1 MVQCPS
7 ESAPLRRNGFT
18 FKQFFV
24 AHDRCE
30 MKVGTDSILLGAW
43 ADVSDITGKI
53 LDIGSGSG
61 LLALMLAQRTTDS
74 VQIDAVELDDNAALQ
89 ATENFA
95 LSPWA
100 GRVAL
105 HHCALQ
111 SFAAQTSS
119 RYDLIIT
126 NPPYYQPGVECR
138 NPSRGTARYTSELSH
153 QTLLKHARALASNK
167 GKMAVVLPCDIS
179 ADFMQLAAGEGWF
192 LLRHTEV
199 AEFANRAPHRAL
211 MLFGVEPASLQSDR
225 LVIRDESKV
234 YSDDFRELTN
244 AFYLFF

>member
-1 MVQCPS
+1 
-7 ESAPLRRNGFT
+7 
-18 FKQFFV
+18 
-24 AHDRCE
+24 

-43 ADVSDITGKI
+43 ADVGDITGKI

-225 LVIRDESKV
+225 LVIRDESNA

>member
-1 MVQCPS
+1 
-7 ESAPLRRNGFT
+7 
-18 FKQFFV
+18 
-24 AHDRCE
+24 

-89 ATENFA
+89 ATKNFA

-111 SFAAQTSS
+111 SFTAQTSS

-225 LVIRDESKV
+225 LVIRDESNA

>member
-1 MVQCPS
+1 
-7 ESAPLRRNGFT
+7 
-18 FKQFFV
+18 
-24 AHDRCE
+24 

-89 ATENFA
+89 ATDNFA
-95 LSPWA
+95 QSPWA
-100 GRVAL
+100 DRIAL

-111 SFAAQTSS
+111 SFTAQTPS

-126 NPPYYQPGVECR
+126 NPPYYQPGIECR
-138 NPSRGTARYTSELSH
+138 NESRGTARYTSELSH
-153 QTLLKHARALASNK
+153 QTLLKHARTLASDK

-179 ADFMQLAAGEGWF
+179 VDFIQLAAREGWF
-192 LLRHTEV
+192 LLQHTEV
-199 AEFANRAPHRAL
+199 TEFANRAPHRAL
-211 MLFGVEPASLQSDR
+211 MLFGVEPASPQSDR
-225 LVIRDESKV
+225 LVIRDESKA
-234 YSDDFRELTN
+234 YSDDFRELTK

>member
-1 MVQCPS
+1 
-7 ESAPLRRNGFT
+7 
-18 FKQFFV
+18 
-24 AHDRCE
+24 

-61 LLALMLAQRTTDS
+61 LLALMLAQRTTHS

-153 QTLLKHARALASNK
+153 QTLLKHARALASDN

-179 ADFMQLAAGEGWF
+179 TDFMQLAAGEGWF

-225 LVIRDESKV
+225 LVIRDESNA

>member
-153 QTLLKHARALASNK
+153 QMLLKHARELASDK

-179 ADFMQLAAGEGWF
+179 VDFIQLAAREGWF
-192 LLRHTEV
+192 LLQHAEV
-199 AEFANRAPHRAL
+199 TEFAHRAAHRAL
-211 MLFGVEPASLQSDR
+211 MLFGVEPASQRSGR
-225 LVIRDESKV
+225 LVIRDESKA
-234 YSDDFRELTN
+234 YSDDFRELTK

>member
-1 MVQCPS
+1 
-7 ESAPLRRNGFT
+7 
-18 FKQFFV
+18 
-24 AHDRCE
+24 

-111 SFAAQTSS
+111 SFTAQTSS

-225 LVIRDESKV
+225 LVIRDESNA

>member
-1 MVQCPS
+1 
-7 ESAPLRRNGFT
+7 
-18 FKQFFV
+18 
-24 AHDRCE
+24 

-95 LSPWA
+95 QSPWA

-199 AEFANRAPHRAL
+199 AEFANRVPHRAL

-225 LVIRDESKV
+225 LVIRDESNA

>member
-95 LSPWA
+95 QSPWA
-100 GRVAL
+100 SRMAL
-105 HHCALQ
+105 HHSALQ
-111 SFAAQTSS
+111 SFAAQTPS

-138 NPSRGTARYTSELSH
+138 NASRGTARYTSELSH
-153 QTLLKHARALASNK
+153 QTLLKHARTLASDK

-179 ADFMQLAAGEGWF
+179 VDFIELAAREGWF
-192 LLRHTEV
+192 LLQHTEV
-199 AEFANRAPHRAL
+199 TEFAHRAAHRAL
-211 MLFGVEPASLQSDR
+211 MLFGLEPATQQSDR
-225 LVIRDESKV
+225 LIIRDEHNA
-234 YSDDFRELTN
+234 YSNDFRELTK

>member
-43 ADVSDITGKI
+43 ADVSDITGDI

-95 LSPWA
+95 QSPWA
-100 GRVAL
+100 SRMAL

-111 SFAAQTSS
+111 SFAAQTPS

-138 NPSRGTARYTSELSH
+138 NASRDTARYTSELSH
-153 QTLLKHARALASNK
+153 QTLLKHARTLASDK

-179 ADFMQLAAGEGWF
+179 VDFIELAAREGWF
-192 LLRHTEV
+192 LLQHTEV
-199 AEFANRAPHRAL
+199 TEFAHRAAHRAL
-211 MLFGVEPASLQSDR
+211 MLFDVEPATQQSDR
-225 LVIRDESKV
+225 LIIRDEHNA
-234 YSDDFRELTN
+234 YSNDFRELTK

>member
-43 ADVSDITGKI
+43 ADVSDITGNI

-89 ATENFA
+89 AKENFA
-95 LSPWA
+95 QSPWA
-100 GRVAL
+100 SRMAL

-111 SFAAQTSS
+111 SFAAQTPS

-138 NPSRGTARYTSELSH
+138 NASRGTARYTSELSH
-153 QTLLKHARALASNK
+153 QTLLKHARTLASDK

-179 ADFMQLAAGEGWF
+179 VDFIELAAREGWF
-192 LLRHTEV
+192 LLQHTEV
-199 AEFANRAPHRAL
+199 TEFAHRAAHRAL
-211 MLFGVEPASLQSDR
+211 MLFGVEPALQQSDR
-225 LVIRDESKV
+225 LIIRDERKA
-234 YSDDFRELTN
+234 YSDDFRELTK

>member
-95 LSPWA
+95 QSPWA
-100 GRVAL
+100 SRMAL

-111 SFAAQTSS
+111 SFAAQTPS

-138 NPSRGTARYTSELSH
+138 NASRGTARYTSELSH
-153 QTLLKHARALASNK
+153 KTLLKHARTLASDK

-179 ADFMQLAAGEGWF
+179 VDFIQLAARKGWF
-192 LLRHTEV
+192 LLQHTEV
-199 AEFANRAPHRAL
+199 TEFANRAPHRAL
-211 MLFGVEPASLQSDR
+211 MLFGVELASPQSDR
-225 LVIRDESKV
+225 LVIRDERNA
-234 YSDDFRELTN
+234 YSDDFRELTK

>member
-1 MVQCPS
+1 
-7 ESAPLRRNGFT
+7 
-18 FKQFFV
+18 
-24 AHDRCE
+24 

-179 ADFMQLAAGEGWF
+179 VDFIELAASEGWF

-225 LVIRDESKV
+225 LVIRDERKV
-234 YSDDFRELTN
+234 YSNVFRELTN

>member
-95 LSPWA
+95 QSSWA
-100 GRVAL
+100 SRMAL
-105 HHCALQ
+105 HHSALQ
-111 SFAAQTSS
+111 SFAAQTPS

-138 NPSRGTARYTSELSH
+138 NASRGTARYTSELSH
-153 QTLLKHARALASNK
+153 QTLLKHARTLASDR

-179 ADFMQLAAGEGWF
+179 VDFIQLAAREGWF
-192 LLRHTEV
+192 LLQHTEV
-199 AEFANRAPHRAL
+199 TEFAHRAAHRAL
-211 MLFGVEPASLQSDR
+211 MLFGVEPASPQSDR
-225 LVIRDESKV
+225 LVIRDERNA
-234 YSDDFRELTN
+234 YSDDFHELTK

>member
-1 MVQCPS
+1 
-7 ESAPLRRNGFT
+7 
-18 FKQFFV
+18 
-24 AHDRCE
+24 

-89 ATENFA
+89 ATDNFA
-95 LSPWA
+95 QSPWA
-100 GRVAL
+100 GRMAL

-111 SFAAQTSS
+111 SFAAQTPS

-138 NPSRGTARYTSELSH
+138 NASRGTARYTSELSH
-153 QTLLKHARALASNK
+153 QTLLKHARTLASDR

-179 ADFMQLAAGEGWF
+179 VDFIQLAAREGWF
-192 LLRHTEV
+192 LLQHTEV
-199 AEFANRAPHRAL
+199 TEFAHRAAHRAL
-211 MLFGVEPASLQSDR
+211 MLFGVEPALQQSDR
-225 LVIRDESKV
+225 LIIRDEHNA
-234 YSDDFRELTN
+234 YSNDFRELTK

>member
-1 MVQCPS
+1 
-7 ESAPLRRNGFT
+7 
-18 FKQFFV
+18 
-24 AHDRCE
+24 

-95 LSPWA
+95 QSPWA
-100 GRVAL
+100 SRMAL

-111 SFAAQTSS
+111 SFAAQTPS

-138 NPSRGTARYTSELSH
+138 NASRGTARYTSELSH
-153 QTLLKHARALASNK
+153 QTLLKHARTLASNK

-179 ADFMQLAAGEGWF
+179 VDFIELAAREGWF
-192 LLRHTEV
+192 LLQHTEV
-199 AEFANRAPHRAL
+199 TEFAHRAAHRAL
-211 MLFGVEPASLQSDR
+211 MLFGVEPASQQSDR
-225 LVIRDESKV
+225 LIIRDENKV
-234 YSDDFRELTN
+234 YSNDFRELTK

>member
-95 LSPWA
+95 QSPWA
-100 GRVAL
+100 SRMAL
-105 HHCALQ
+105 HHSALQ
-111 SFAAQTSS
+111 SFAAQTPS

-138 NPSRGTARYTSELSH
+138 NASRGTARYTSELSH
-153 QTLLKHARALASNK
+153 QTLLKHARTLASDK

-179 ADFMQLAAGEGWF
+179 VDFIELAAREGWF
-192 LLRHTEV
+192 LLQHTEV
-199 AEFANRAPHRAL
+199 TEFAHRAAHRAL
-211 MLFGVEPASLQSDR
+211 MLFGLEPALQQSDR
-225 LVIRDESKV
+225 LIIRDEHNA
-234 YSDDFRELTN
+234 YSNDFRELTK

>member
-1 MVQCPS
+1 
-7 ESAPLRRNGFT
+7 
-18 FKQFFV
+18 
-24 AHDRCE
+24 

-43 ADVSDITGKI
+43 ADVGDITGKI

-111 SFAAQTSS
+111 SFTAQTSS

-225 LVIRDESKV
+225 LVIRDESNA

>member
-1 MVQCPS
+1 
-7 ESAPLRRNGFT
+7 
-18 FKQFFV
+18 
-24 AHDRCE
+24 

-89 ATENFA
+89 ATDNFA
-95 LSPWA
+95 QSPWA
-100 GRVAL
+100 GRMAL

-111 SFAAQTSS
+111 SFAAQTPS

-138 NPSRGTARYTSELSH
+138 NASRGTARYTSELSH
-153 QTLLKHARALASNK
+153 QTLLKHARMLASDK

-179 ADFMQLAAGEGWF
+179 VDFIQLAASEGWI
-192 LLRHTEV
+192 LLQHTEV
-199 AEFANRAPHRAL
+199 AEFSNRAPHRAL
-211 MLFGVEPASLQSDR
+211 MLFGVEPASPQSDR
-225 LVIRDESKV
+225 LVIRDERNA
-234 YSDDFRELTN
+234 YSDDFHELTK

>member
-1 MVQCPS
+1 
-7 ESAPLRRNGFT
+7 
-18 FKQFFV
+18 
-24 AHDRCE
+24 

-95 LSPWA
+95 QSPWA
-100 GRVAL
+100 SRMAL

-111 SFAAQTSS
+111 SFAAQTPS

-138 NPSRGTARYTSELSH
+138 NASRGTARYTSELSH
-153 QTLLKHARALASNK
+153 QTLLKHARTLASDK

-179 ADFMQLAAGEGWF
+179 VDFIQLAAREGWF
-192 LLRHTEV
+192 LLQHTEV
-199 AEFANRAPHRAL
+199 TEFAHRAAHRAL
-211 MLFGVEPASLQSDR
+211 MLFGVEPALQQSDR
-225 LVIRDESKV
+225 LIIRDERKA
-234 YSDDFRELTN
+234 YSNDFRELTK

>member
-1 MVQCPS
+1 
-7 ESAPLRRNGFT
+7 
-18 FKQFFV
+18 
-24 AHDRCE
+24 

-95 LSPWA
+95 QSPWA
-100 GRVAL
+100 SRMAL

-111 SFAAQTSS
+111 SFAAQTPS

-138 NPSRGTARYTSELSH
+138 NASRGTARYTSELSH
-153 QTLLKHARALASNK
+153 QTLLKHARTLASDR

-179 ADFMQLAAGEGWF
+179 VDFIQLAAREGWF
-192 LLRHTEV
+192 LLQHTEV
-199 AEFANRAPHRAL
+199 TEFAHRAAHRAL
-211 MLFGVEPASLQSDR
+211 MLFGVEPALQQSDR
-225 LVIRDESKV
+225 LIIRDAHNA
-234 YSDDFRELTN
+234 YSNDFRELTK

>member
-1 MVQCPS
+1 
-7 ESAPLRRNGFT
+7 
-18 FKQFFV
+18 
-24 AHDRCE
+24 

-95 LSPWA
+95 QSPWA
-100 GRVAL
+100 SRMAL
-105 HHCALQ
+105 HHSALQ
-111 SFAAQTSS
+111 SFAAQTPS

-126 NPPYYQPGVECR
+126 NPPYYQPGVGCR
-138 NPSRGTARYTSELSH
+138 NASRGAARYTSELSH
-153 QTLLKHARALASNK
+153 QTLLKHARTLASDK

-179 ADFMQLAAGEGWF
+179 VDFIELAAREGWF
-192 LLRHTEV
+192 LLQHTEV
-199 AEFANRAPHRAL
+199 TEFAHRAAHRAL
-211 MLFGVEPASLQSDR
+211 MLFGVEPALQQSDR
-225 LVIRDESKV
+225 LIIRDESKV
-234 YSDDFRELTN
+234 YSNDFRELTK

>member
-95 LSPWA
+95 QSPWVS
-100 GRVAL
+100 RMAL

-111 SFAAQTSS
+111 SFAAQTPS

-138 NPSRGTARYTSELSH
+138 NASRGTARYTSELSH
-153 QTLLKHARALASNK
+153 QTLLKHARRLASDK

-179 ADFMQLAAGEGWF
+179 VDFIQLAAREEWF
-192 LLRHTEV
+192 LLQYTEV
-199 AEFANRAPHRAL
+199 TEFANRAAHRAL
-211 MLFGVEPASLQSDR
+211 MLFGVEPASQRSGR
-225 LVIRDESKV
+225 LVIRDESKA
-234 YSDDFRELTN
+234 YSDDFRELTK

>member
-1 MVQCPS
+1 
-7 ESAPLRRNGFT
+7 
-18 FKQFFV
+18 
-24 AHDRCE
+24 

-74 VQIDAVELDDNAALQ
+74 IQIDAVELDDNAALQ
-89 ATENFA
+89 ATDNFA
-95 LSPWA
+95 QSPWA
-100 GRVAL
+100 GRLAL

-111 SFAAQTSS
+111 SFTAQTPS

-138 NPSRGTARYTSELSH
+138 NESRGTARYTSELSH
-153 QTLLKHARALASNK
+153 QTLLKHARTLASDK

-179 ADFMQLAAGEGWF
+179 VDFIQLAASEGWF
-192 LLRHTEV
+192 LLQHTEV
-199 AEFANRAPHRAL
+199 AEFSNRAPHRAL
-211 MLFGVEPASLQSDR
+211 MLFGVEPASPQSDR
-225 LVIRDESKV
+225 LVIRDERNA
-234 YSDDFRELTN
+234 YSDDFHELTK

>member
-1 MVQCPS
+1 
-7 ESAPLRRNGFT
+7 
-18 FKQFFV
+18 
-24 AHDRCE
+24 

-89 ATENFA
+89 ATDNFA
-95 LSPWA
+95 QSPWA
-100 GRVAL
+100 ARIAL

-111 SFAAQTSS
+111 SFTAQTPS

-138 NPSRGTARYTSELSH
+138 NASRGTARYTSELSH
-153 QTLLKHARALASNK
+153 QTLLKHARTLASDK

-179 ADFMQLAAGEGWF
+179 VDFIQLAAREGWF
-192 LLRHTEV
+192 LLQHTEV
-199 AEFANRAPHRAL
+199 TEFANRAPHRAL
-211 MLFGVEPASLQSDR
+211 MLFGVEPASPQSDR
-225 LVIRDESKV
+225 LVIRDERNA
-234 YSDDFRELTN
+234 YSDDFHELTK

>member
-1 MVQCPS
+1 
-7 ESAPLRRNGFT
+7 
-18 FKQFFV
+18 
-24 AHDRCE
+24 

-95 LSPWA
+95 QSPWA
-100 GRVAL
+100 SRMAL

-111 SFAAQTSS
+111 SFAAQTPS

-138 NPSRGTARYTSELSH
+138 NASRGTARYTSELSH
-153 QTLLKHARALASNK
+153 QTLLKHARTLASDR

-179 ADFMQLAAGEGWF
+179 VDFIQLAAREGWF
-192 LLRHTEV
+192 LLQHTEV
-199 AEFANRAPHRAL
+199 TEFAHRAAHRAL
-211 MLFGVEPASLQSDR
+211 MLFGVEPASQQSDR
-225 LVIRDESKV
+225 LIIRDESKV
-234 YSDDFRELTN
+234 YSKDFRELTK

>member
-89 ATENFA
+89 ATDNFVQ
-95 LSPWA
+95 SPWA
-100 GRVAL
+100 CRMAL

-111 SFAAQTSS
+111 SFTAQTPS

-138 NPSRGTARYTSELSH
+138 NASRGTARYTSELSH
-153 QTLLKHARALASNK
+153 QTLLKHARTLASDK

-179 ADFMQLAAGEGWF
+179 VDFIQLAAREGWF
-192 LLRHTEV
+192 LLQHTEV
-199 AEFANRAPHRAL
+199 TEFANRAAHRAL
-211 MLFGVEPASLQSDR
+211 MLFGAEPASPQSDR
-225 LVIRDESKV
+225 LVIRDESNA
-234 YSDDFRELTN
+234 YSDDFRELTK

>member
-1 MVQCPS
+1 
-7 ESAPLRRNGFT
+7 
-18 FKQFFV
+18 
-24 AHDRCE
+24 

-89 ATENFA
+89 ATDNFA
-95 LSPWA
+95 QSPWA
-100 GRVAL
+100 GRMAL

-111 SFAAQTSS
+111 SFAAQTPS

-138 NPSRGTARYTSELSH
+138 NASRGTARYTSELSH
-153 QTLLKHARALASNK
+153 QTLLKHARTLASDK

-179 ADFMQLAAGEGWF
+179 VDFIQLAASEGWF
-192 LLRHTEV
+192 LLQHTEV
-199 AEFANRAPHRAL
+199 AEFSNRAPHRAL
-211 MLFGVEPASLQSDR
+211 MLFGVEPASPQSDR
-225 LVIRDESKV
+225 LVIRDERNA
-234 YSDDFRELTN
+234 YSDDFHELTK

>member
-1 MVQCPS
+1 
-7 ESAPLRRNGFT
+7 
-18 FKQFFV
+18 
-24 AHDRCE
+24 

-89 ATENFA
+89 ATDNFA
-95 LSPWA
+95 QSPWA
-100 GRVAL
+100 GRMAL

-111 SFAAQTSS
+111 SFAAQTPS

-138 NPSRGTARYTSELSH
+138 NASRGTARYTSELSH
-153 QTLLKHARALASNK
+153 QTLLKHARTLASDK

-179 ADFMQLAAGEGWF
+179 VDFIQLAASEGWF
-192 LLRHTEV
+192 LLQHTEV
-199 AEFANRAPHRAL
+199 AEFSNRAPHRAL

-225 LVIRDESKV
+225 LVIRDERNA
-234 YSDDFRELTN
+234 YSDDFHELTK

>member
-95 LSPWA
+95 QSPWA
-100 GRVAL
+100 SRMAL
-105 HHCALQ
+105 HHSALQ
-111 SFAAQTSS
+111 SFAAQMPS
-119 RYDLIIT
+119 RYDLIIS

-138 NPSRGTARYTSELSH
+138 NASRGTARYTSELSH
-153 QTLLKHARALASNK
+153 QTLLKHARTLASDK

-179 ADFMQLAAGEGWF
+179 VDFIELAAREGWF
-192 LLRHTEV
+192 LLQHTEV
-199 AEFANRAPHRAL
+199 TEFAHRAAHRAL
-211 MLFGVEPASLQSDR
+211 MLFGVEPALQQSGR

-234 YSDDFRELTN
+234 YSNDFRELTK

>member
-1 MVQCPS
+1 
-7 ESAPLRRNGFT
+7 
-18 FKQFFV
+18 
-24 AHDRCE
+24 

-89 ATENFA
+89 ATDNFA
-95 LSPWA
+95 QSPWA
-100 GRVAL
+100 SRMAL

-111 SFAAQTSS
+111 SFAAQTPS

-138 NPSRGTARYTSELSH
+138 NESRGTARYTSELSH
-153 QTLLKHARALASNK
+153 QTLLKHARALASDK
-167 GKMAVVLPCDIS
+167 GKMVVVLPCNIS
-179 ADFMQLAAGEGWF
+179 VDFIQLAAREGWF
-192 LLRHTEV
+192 LLQHTEV
-199 AEFANRAPHRAL
+199 TEFANRAAHRAL
-211 MLFGVEPASLQSDR
+211 MLFGAEPASPQSDR
-225 LVIRDESKV
+225 LVIRDESNA
-234 YSDDFRELTN
+234 YSDDFRELTK

>member
-1 MVQCPS
+1 
-7 ESAPLRRNGFT
+7 
-18 FKQFFV
+18 
-24 AHDRCE
+24 

-74 VQIDAVELDDNAALQ
+74 IQIDAVELDDNAALQ

-100 GRVAL
+100 GRMAL

-111 SFAAQTSS
+111 SFTAQTPS

-138 NPSRGTARYTSELSH
+138 NASRGTARYTSELSH
-153 QTLLKHARALASNK
+153 QTLLKHARTLASDK
-167 GKMAVVLPCDIS
+167 GKLAVVLPCDIS
-179 ADFMQLAAGEGWF
+179 VDFIQLAAREGWF
-192 LLRHTEV
+192 LLQHTEV
-199 AEFANRAPHRAL
+199 TEFANRAPHRAL
-211 MLFGVEPASLQSDR
+211 MLFGVEPASPQSER
-225 LVIRDESKV
+225 LVIRDERNA
-234 YSDDFRELTN
+234 YSDDFHELTK

>member
-1 MVQCPS
+1 
-7 ESAPLRRNGFT
+7 
-18 FKQFFV
+18 
-24 AHDRCE
+24 

-95 LSPWA
+95 QSPWA
-100 GRVAL
+100 SRMAL

-111 SFAAQTSS
+111 SFAAQTPS

-138 NPSRGTARYTSELSH
+138 NASRGTARYTSELSH
-153 QTLLKHARALASNK
+153 QTLLKHARTLASDK
-167 GKMAVVLPCDIS
+167 GKLAVVLPCDIS
-179 ADFMQLAAGEGWF
+179 VDFIQLAAREGWF
-192 LLRHTEV
+192 LLQHTEV
-199 AEFANRAPHRAL
+199 TEFANRAPHRAL
-211 MLFGVEPASLQSDR
+211 MLFGVEPASPQSDR
-225 LVIRDESKV
+225 LVIRDESNA
-234 YSDDFRELTN
+234 YSDDFRELTK

>member
-1 MVQCPS
+1 
-7 ESAPLRRNGFT
+7 
-18 FKQFFV
+18 
-24 AHDRCE
+24 

-95 LSPWA
+95 QSPWA
-100 GRVAL
+100 SRMAL
-105 HHCALQ
+105 HHSALQ
-111 SFAAQTSS
+111 SFAAQTPS

-138 NPSRGTARYTSELSH
+138 NASRDTARYTSELSH
-153 QTLLKHARALASNK
+153 QTLLKHARTLASDK

-179 ADFMQLAAGEGWF
+179 VDFIELAAREGWF
-192 LLRHTEV
+192 LLQHTEV
-199 AEFANRAPHRAL
+199 TEFAHRAAHRAL
-211 MLFGVEPASLQSDR
+211 MLFGLEHATQQSDR
-225 LVIRDESKV
+225 LIIRDESKV
-234 YSDDFRELTN
+234 YSNDFRELTK
-244 AFYLFF
+244 AFYLFSEFDDVKKAQ

>member
-95 LSPWA
+95 QSPWA
-100 GRVAL
+100 SRMAL

-111 SFAAQTSS
+111 SFAAQTPS

-138 NPSRGTARYTSELSH
+138 NASRGTARYTSELSH
-153 QTLLKHARALASNK
+153 QTLLKHARTLASDK

-179 ADFMQLAAGEGWF
+179 VDFIELAAREGWF
-192 LLRHTEV
+192 LLQHTEV
-199 AEFANRAPHRAL
+199 TEFSHRAAHRAL
-211 MLFGVEPASLQSDR
+211 MLFGLEPALQQSDR
-225 LVIRDESKV
+225 LIIRDEHNA
-234 YSDDFRELTN
+234 YSNDFRELTK

>member
-1 MVQCPS
+1 
-7 ESAPLRRNGFT
+7 
-18 FKQFFV
+18 
-24 AHDRCE
+24 

-95 LSPWA
+95 QSPWA
-100 GRVAL
+100 SRMAL
-105 HHCALQ
+105 HHSALQ
-111 SFAAQTSS
+111 SFAAQTPS

-138 NPSRGTARYTSELSH
+138 NASRGTARYTSELSH
-153 QTLLKHARALASNK
+153 QTLLKHARTLASDK

-179 ADFMQLAAGEGWF
+179 VDFIELAAREGWF
-192 LLRHTEV
+192 LLQHTEV
-199 AEFANRAPHRAL
+199 TEFAHRAAHRAL
-211 MLFGVEPASLQSDR
+211 MLFGLEPATQQSDR
-225 LVIRDESKV
+225 LIIRDEHNA
-234 YSDDFRELTN
+234 YSNDFRELTK

>member
-1 MVQCPS
+1 
-7 ESAPLRRNGFT
+7 
-18 FKQFFV
+18 
-24 AHDRCE
+24 

-61 LLALMLAQRTTDS
+61 LLALMLAQRTTHS

-105 HHCALQ
+105 YHCALQ

-225 LVIRDESKV
+225 LVIRDESNA